1 MYKIINLLGL
11 FTNPYNDKGWQV
23 WRTGTNGRCY
33 VGAFRTRAQARIAV
47 SELRSADGDGALIA
61 LGRHISGTA

>member
-1 MYKIINLLGL
+1 MYKIINLFGL

-33 VGAFRTRAQARIAV
+33 VGVFRTRAQARIAV

-61 LGRHISGTA
+61 PGRHISGTA

>member
-33 VGAFRTRAQARIAV
+33 VGVFRTRAQARIAV
-47 SELRSADGDGALIA
+47 SELRSA
-61 LGRHISGTA
+61 TVTEP